1 MPLDR
6 DLILGSWRMKSWVTT
21 DVATGE
27 RRDALGQNVRGFA
40 VYTPERVMFLILKN
54 DRKPPERSPP
64 SDEEKIALYDTMFAY
79 SGSYTVE
86 SDRVIHHVDM
96 SWNEAWSGTEQVR
109 YGALD
114 DHTLT
119 YTTAPAKNPFDGREV
134 THEATFEREKR
145 PLN

>member
-109 YGALD
+109 YGAVD

-134 THEATFEREKR
+134 IHEATFERERR